1 MSLSYRDA
9 ALSLSWE
16 DHSVIDPDTVS
27 TDTIAT
33 PPQMRGLLA
42 RLSKTREALARG
54 FGSLFGP
61 TTRLDETF
69 FEDLEDQLLLA
80 DVGAEAS
87 CDLVTRIRGG
97 VAQREPGSVFDFH
110 GALRQ
115 AIVDSLQSASRP
127 VAPIGAI
134 GKPLVIM
141 MVGVNGVGK
150 TTTVAKLAHHLS
162 QRNLSLMLAACDTYR
177 AAATEQLQTWGER
190 LELPV
195 VAQGQGADAAA
206 VAHDALVSATAKAID
221 VLIIDTAGRQHTH
234 AGLMDQLVK
243 TKRVVANL
251 DAAAPHEIWIT
262 VDAGSGQNVLSQ
274 VEQFHS
280 YLGLSG
286 ICVTKLDGTAK
297 GGIVIGLS
305 RKFDI
310 PIRYIGVGEGVD
322 DLRPFDAA
330 EFAEA
335 LAPSAGPTDQ
345 A

>member
-1 MSLSYRDA
+1 
-9 ALSLSWE
+9 
-16 DHSVIDPDTVS
+16 VIDPDTVS

-33 PPQMRGLLA
+33 PARKGGLLA

-54 FGSLFGP
+54 FGSLFGS
-61 TTRLDETF
+61 TTSLDETF

-80 DVGAEAS
+80 DVGVEAS
-87 CDLVTRIRGG
+87 RDLVARIRASA
-97 VAQREPGSVFDFH
+97 AQHDPGSVFDFH

-115 AIVDSLQSASRP
+115 AIVDLLQATNRP
-127 VAPIGAI
+127 VTPIGAVD
-134 GKPLVIM
+134 KPLVIM

-150 TTTVAKLAHHLS
+150 TTTVAKLARHLS
-162 QRNLSLMLAACDTYR
+162 QQNLSLILAACDTYR
-177 AAATEQLQTWGER
+177 AAATEQLKTWGER

-234 AGLMDQLVK
+234 TGLMDQLVK

-262 VDAGSGQNVLSQ
+262 VDAGNGQNVLSQ

-280 YLGLSG
+280 RLGLSG

-310 PIRYIGVGEGVD
+310 PIRYIGVGEGID

-335 LAPSAGPTDQ
+335 LAPHANPADQ

>member
-1 MSLSYRDA
+1 
-9 ALSLSWE
+9 
-16 DHSVIDPDTVS
+16 VIDPDTVS
-27 TDTIAT
+27 NDTIAR
-33 PPQMRGLLA
+33 PSRNGGLLA

-54 FGSLFGP
+54 FGSLFSSAIS
-61 TTRLDETF
+61 LDETF

-80 DVGAEAS
+80 DVGVEAS
-87 CDLVTRIRGG
+87 RDLVTRIRGNA
-97 VAQREPGSVFDFH
+97 AQHGSGSVFGFRS
-110 GALRQ
+110 ALRQ
-115 AIVDSLQSASRP
+115 AIVDVLQAASRP
-127 VAPIGAI
+127 VVPIGVAD
-134 GKPLVIM
+134 KPFVIM

-150 TTTVAKLAHHLS
+150 TTTVAKLARQLS
-162 QRNLSLMLAACDTYR
+162 QQNLSLMLAACDTYR
-177 AAATEQLQTWGER
+177 AAATQQLQTWGER

-262 VDAGSGQNVLSQ
+262 VDAGNGQNVLSQ

-280 YLGLSG
+280 RLGLSG

-310 PIRYIGVGEGVD
+310 PIRYIGVGESID
-322 DLRPFDAA
+322 DLRAFDAE

-335 LAPSAGPTDQ
+335 LVPQADPTGQ
-345 A
+345 P

>member
-1 MSLSYRDA
+1 M
-9 ALSLSWE
+9 
-16 DHSVIDPDTVS
+16 IDPETVS

-33 PPQMRGLLA
+33 PTRKRGLLA
-42 RLSKTREALARG
+42 RLSKSREALARG
-54 FGSLFGP
+54 FSSLFRS
-61 TTRLDETF
+61 TTSLDETF
-69 FEDLEDQLLLA
+69 FDDLEDQLLLA
-80 DVGAEAS
+80 DVGVEAS
-87 CDLVTRIRGG
+87 RDLVTRIRGSA
-97 VAQREPGSVFDFH
+97 AQHDPGSVFDFH
-110 GALRQ
+110 GALRH
-115 AIVDSLQSASRP
+115 AIVDSLQATNRP
-127 VAPIGAI
+127 LAPIGAV

-162 QRNLSLMLAACDTYR
+162 QQNLSLMLAACDTYR

-243 TKRVVANL
+243 TKRVVGNL

-262 VDAGSGQNVLSQ
+262 VDAGNGQNVLSQ

-280 YLGLSG
+280 RLGLSG

-310 PIRYIGVGEGVD
+310 PIRYIGVGEGID
-322 DLRPFDAA
+322 DLRPFDAV

-335 LAPSAGPTDQ
+335 LAPQADPTDQ
-345 A
+345 E